1 MTLEEIESRLNK
13 LLAVADMGL
22 TGAQQQELLFLN
34 VALVR
39 WIRNNGS
46 SSEQGE

>member
-1 MTLEEIESRLNK
+1 MTLDDIERRLNK

-22 TGAQQQELLFLN
+22 NGQQQQELLFLN

-39 WIRNNGS
+39 YLRNNG
-46 SSEQGE
+46 G